1 MPRCGCSSSA
11 RPTGPAPRWRAP
23 LLRREL
29 AGRNGAEMWS
39 AGFASEDQQALPE
52 AVAAMA
58 EVGIALRP
66 HRTRLLDTG
75 QCRRAD
81 LVAAMTRRHVI
92 GVALVS
98 PETWPRTVPLG
109 DLLAQA
115 RRVGPRAGAEPARD
129 WVRRLHGER
138 QRAELFALPRGRRPR
153 SRGRA
158 APGVR
163 RASRPAPGRGERA
176 GGAPRGRTRTV
187 TTRPDA
193 PRRSWIELR
202 PGATPAATGAPVG
215 TVSLVH
221 EYLTR
226 RGGAERRALAMAEAL
241 PGAPLHTSLYQPES
255 TSPGFAHVEVRPLG
269 LNRLGVL
276 RKHHRLAL
284 SVLAPAFSLLRVDAD
299 VVVVVCSSSGWAHG
313 VVASGRKVV
322 YCHTPTR
329 WLYQAG
335 RYLGGGDRAEAAR
348 AARLLRGRQPGA
360 RRSRPATAALGSRGC
375 RLGLPAPR
383 QLDRHRGAG
392 PPAPRPRCRDAPPWS
407 RPRSQRAERRS
418 RWRGWCRAT
427 GSAWH
432 ACCPTRT
439 RTWRSRRSGGVAAAS
454 WSSSGRGRAGRAC
467 VRRARRRAERR
478 PLGPGGAAPPA
489 SLHAAAAV
497 AAIGGEAD
505 QPCTANPSQPRC
517 AQLATRPACPLTVR
531 GTPRGQIGG
540 PAARSEA
547 ALGHAP
553 DGASGEASVDERP
566 IPGVSS
572 PCTRTWS
579 SS

>member
-98 PETWPRTVPLG
+98 LETWPRTVPLG

-138 QRAELFALPRGRRPR
+138 HRAELFALPRGRRPR

-335 RYLGGGDRAEAAR
+335 RYLGGVTAPKRRGRRASSVAASLVLGAAGPPLRRWDRAAAGSASRHLANSTATAELVHRLHGLAAEMLHPGHARARNGRSGGAGGGAGAGLLALRGTPVALRERGHGARGAR
-348 AARLLRGRQPGA
+348 AASRRRRGRP
-360 RRSRPATAALGSRGC
+360 RG
-375 RLGLPAPR
+375 
-383 QLDRHRGAG
+383 GAG
-392 PPAPRPRCRDAPPWS
+392 PGAPACGAPAGEPSAARWDREALHPLDRFTRPPPWQRLAVKPINLAQPILRNRDARSW
-407 RPRSQRAERRS
+407 PR
-418 RWRGWCRAT
+418 
-427 GSAWH
+427 
-432 ACCPTRT
+432 
-439 RTWRSRRSGGVAAAS
+439 
-454 WSSSGRGRAGRAC
+454 
-467 VRRARRRAERR
+467 
-478 PLGPGGAAPPA
+478 APPA
-489 SLHAAAAV
+489 
-497 AAIGGEAD
+497 
-505 QPCTANPSQPRC
+505 R
-517 AQLATRPACPLTVR
+517 
-531 GTPRGQIGG
+531 
-540 PAARSEA
+540 
-547 ALGHAP
+547 
-553 DGASGEASVDERP
+553 
-566 IPGVSS
+566 
-572 PCTRTWS
+572 
-579 SS
+579 